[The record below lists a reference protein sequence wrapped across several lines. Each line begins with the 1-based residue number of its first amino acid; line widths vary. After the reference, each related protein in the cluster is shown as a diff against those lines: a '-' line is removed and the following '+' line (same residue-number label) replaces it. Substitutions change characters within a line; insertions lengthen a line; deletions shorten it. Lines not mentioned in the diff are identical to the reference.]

1 MDQGEFVMGK
11 RGYFHGGDPDHPT
24 GFQLKPKAG
33 SGDPEVV
40 YFRNRVICPDPHR
53 LYRPA

>member
-1 MDQGEFVMGK
+1 MGK